1 MDGRTPELLDLSVAD
16 IIKAVNEAQFTSLID
31 LRDFIRKHLA
41 VWRTLE
47 AAPIGELPKRVV
59 RHRQGTIRKPQGLL
73 ALVFDHEAPAKIH
86 QSEHVLGVATWLP
99 DANNEWLDAIWA
111 RLNILE
117 GTEEN
122 SVAAI
127 TAEGEA
133 VIREII
139 RHAAQDTDFTPTTV
153 KYAASRALLTHFQN
167 QAKKL
172 RDYKTFR
179 EFGNFTELEDFL
191 RLHCPYLYCLG
202 KVQIQQH
209 TVLSATEQF
218 LCLSSPFSPNRGL
231 VIGRRNRET
240 NKVELTPQ
248 GKAFI
253 THTHTS
259 RIKGNSS
266 DNVSLGSAMIHD
278 IHKYFAKPQA
288 NTSIKYFDT
297 IEAAAEYLEGIPAL
311 RHIPYLVGK
320 DCIWIK
326 RANKRKFK
334 LVQRI
339 KEQKTKKEKQRG
351 TDKFVET
358 SELSALLENYFT
370 ITICIEELAEIDRRE
385 KELKTTKEKEISQKA
400 LKALKE
406 GIIEKLVN
414 LLTADPIS
422 LNLPTQQAWQF

>member
-1 MDGRTPELLDLSVAD
+1 MDGRTPEPSYLSVED
-16 IIKAVNEAQFTSLID
+16 IIKTVNENQFASLTD

-47 AAPIGELPKRVV
+47 AAPIGELPKRVA

-86 QSEHVLGVATWLP
+86 KSAHVLGVTTWLP
-99 DANNEWLDAIWA
+99 DANNEWIDAIWA
-111 RLNILE
+111 RLNILADTE
-117 GTEEN
+117 GN
-122 SVAAI
+122 NVAAI

-139 RHAAQDTDFTPTTV
+139 RHTVQDTEFTPTTV
-153 KYAASRALLTHFQN
+153 KYAASQALLAHFQH

-179 EFGNFTELEDFL
+179 EFGTFAELEDFL
-191 RLHCPYLYCLG
+191 RSHCPYLYCLG

-209 TVLSATEQF
+209 AVLSVTEQF
-218 LCLSSPFSPNRGL
+218 LCLSAPLSPNRGL

-240 NKVELTPQ
+240 NQVELTPQ

-253 THTHTS
+253 THPHTS
-259 RIKGNSS
+259 RIKGNSI

-278 IHKYFAKPQA
+278 IHKQFAKPHA
-288 NTSIKYFDT
+288 NTNIRHFDT
-297 IEAAAEYLEGIPAL
+297 IEAAAEYLDSIPAL
-311 RHIPYLVGK
+311 KHIPYLVGK

-334 LVQRI
+334 LVQRLN
-339 KEQKTKKEKQRG
+339 EQKTEKRKRRG

-370 ITICIEELAEIDRRE
+370 ITICIEELAEIDRLE
-385 KELKTTKEKEISQKA
+385 KELKTAKEKEISQKD

-414 LLTADPIS
+414 LLTADPI
-422 LNLPTQQAWQF
+422 NLDLPVQQAWQF